1 MSRLSLLTSIGR
13 GIRGATSAA
22 ARGRALT
29 LLEITSTGVVLVEV
43 SDEIARAIMGENY
56 SPKLRDLA
64 EEVTEAGAAYDSQI
78 DKVIRI
84 GNDAEN
90 VVTGINSLTEI
101 VLDYGD
107 HQELVLDMLDKLT
120 ELRTTLNTTTPR
132 TYSWFETMEL
142 RASNDKLTFEELEPQ
157 IEELKKVNG
166 PNYSI
171 MGFLGAEILL
181 HLGYRAWAHWRGSG
195 NRPRSIALQGQP
207 QGNVT
212 NPNRLSSAAH
222 QQTRT
227 RMTRLRPGM
236 RAFSRARSFVGSVA
250 RNTGHL
256 AGGAFSALTFAVGIY
271 FLVKKVKNHKEAM
284 NELRSML
291 ADYEKAI
298 PRYKYLVDGEASGAD
313 VNVDDVVAFFDI
325 DTSNFDENAHEV
337 LRSGFSGVQAQYDTL
352 LGDILDGMD
361 LAYEDLITEFQE
373 VAATDDDQN
382 VIDSLKTARAGHK
395 AAQAQAFD
403 KSMSGET
410 RLNSITEA
418 RDIFINSVSE
428 QLNETL
434 QDLSVAID
442 NHNALQ
448 MIVTAAGFLAEEKQQ
463 IEIDMEQLR
472 AEHPEWPESVFDV
485 FRKDKERALE
495 DRIVTEAGR
504 LFSDFEALF
513 PTRSRFQS
521 ELDVED
527 TLRISMEEQ
536 AAITTAETPEA
547 LAGSEAEER
556 DPVDVE
562 A

>member
-1 MSRLSLLTSIGR
+1 MPRISLLKSIGK
-13 GIRGATSAA
+13 GIRNSASA
-22 ARGRALT
+22 SARGKALT
-29 LLEITSTGVVLVEV
+29 LLEIASTGVVLVEF
-43 SDEIARAIMGENY
+43 SDEIARAIMGEDY
-56 SPKLRDLA
+56 SPELRDLA
-64 EEVTEAGAAYDSQI
+64 EEVTEAGAAYDRQI

-84 GNDAEN
+84 GVDAEN
-90 VVTGINSLTEI
+90 VVTGINSLTDI

-166 PNYSI
+166 PNYLV

-181 HLGYRAWAHWRGSG
+181 HIGYKAWAHWKGSG
-195 NRPRSIALQGQP
+195 NRPRSNSLQGQP
-207 QGNVT
+207 QANGT
-212 NPNRLSSAAH
+212 KTKHLSSSSIQRMRSRSAH
-222 QQTRT
+222 
-227 RMTRLRPGM
+227 LRPGI
-236 RAFSRARSFVGSVA
+236 RVFSRARSVVDSVA
-250 RNTGHL
+250 RKTGGL
-256 AGGAFSALTFAVGIY
+256 KEGTFYAATFAVGIY
-271 FLVKKVKNHKEAM
+271 FLVKKGQTHKKAM
-284 NELRSML
+284 NELRAML
-291 ADYEKAI
+291 ADYKEAI
-298 PRYKYLVDGEASGAD
+298 PCYKYIVDGEASGAD
-313 VNVDDVVAFFDI
+313 INVDDVVAFFDI
-325 DTSNFDENAHEV
+325 DTSDFDDNAHEA

-352 LGDILDGMD
+352 LSDILDGMD
-361 LAYEDLITEFQE
+361 LAYGDLIDEFQE
-373 VAATDDDQN
+373 VAATEDDQN
-382 VIDSLKTARAGHK
+382 VINSLKTARAEHQ
-395 AAQAQAFD
+395 AAQAQALD
-403 KSMSGET
+403 TSVSGEK

-434 QDLSVAID
+434 QELSVAID

-463 IEIDMEQLR
+463 IAIDMAQLR
-472 AEHPEWPESVFDV
+472 ADHPELPESVFDF
-485 FRKDKERALE
+485 FRKDKEKALE
-495 DRIVTEAGR
+495 DRIVTEAER

-536 AAITTAETPEA
+536 AASTTAETPEA
-547 LAGSEAEER
+547 VVSEAGER
-556 DPVDVE
+556 DPIQME